1 MSSALLQLL
10 PPFAG
15 QFRVAF
21 GTNLALAGTALALGL
36 PVGLALGLLRLPAVD
51 SDSDS
56 DSGARRRPRL
66 RRAAAR
72 VATAVVALLRAAPT
86 FVVMYVLL
94 QLLPAQ
100 WPLSAP
106 LAVAAAL
113 AVYAAA
119 YVADNLLAMVCDQRA
134 GARGGTLLF
143 VMALARAWF
152 VMVLSSGFG
161 AAVGVTEATAVT
173 LRALEQLPTLDD
185 RLALV
190 AVVVGVFVALRQAL
204 YAAIAAVAGLAA
216 VKRRSRE

>member
-51 SDSDS
+51 SDA
-56 DSGARRRPRL
+56 GGRRRPRL

-72 VATAVVALLRAAPT
+72 AASAMVALLRAAPT